1 MPAITSLPANLNVLG
16 LDLAKKNILW
26 TKITSAGVSLPLP
39 LDSRCSVS
47 LVSQKHVEKVAKSR
61 PEFAFT
67 KLDRPLK
74 VSVARPSISLHAVG
88 QSEIRKCLER

>member
-1 MPAITSLPANLNVLG
+1 MFWDLTLQRKTFYGPKSRPQEFPSLYPWIAVAPFLLSAKNTS
-16 LDLAKKNILW
+16 K
-26 TKITSAGVSLPLP
+26 
-39 LDSRCSVS
+39 
-47 LVSQKHVEKVAKSR
+47 KVAKSR